1 MADEKQSFANHTRWD
16 PGFHFTL
23 MPIAAVTEILLV
35 RNAWNASTPMAWW
48 IAFVGLA
55 AIWGLL
61 KMRLYSLKVQ
71 DRVIRL
77 EERLRLATLLP
88 ADLRGRI
95 PEFTEGQL
103 VALRFA
109 SDAELSA
116 LAQRC
121 LNEKLEE
128 RKVIKQAIKEWR
140 GDHFR
145 V

>member
-23 MPIAAVTEILLV
+23 VPIALITEGLLV
-35 RNAWNASTPMAWW
+35 RNAWKAPTPMAWW

-61 KMRLYSLKVQ
+61 KMRIYSLKVQ

-77 EERLRLATLLP
+77 EERLRLATVLP
-88 ADLRGRI
+88 ENLRGRI
-95 PEFTEGQL
+95 PEVTEGQL

-109 SDAELSA
+109 SDAELSV

-121 LNEKLEE
+121 LNEKLVE
-128 RKVIKQAIKEWR
+128 RKVIKQAIKDWR
-140 GDHFR
+140 ADLFR